1 MEVEQYCTALR
12 EMKITHILQVG
23 CGLGPSHQG
32 MFEYM
37 VVPINDMEN
46 VDIVSK
52 LPEMLSFIDKALAG
66 GGVVLVHCMMGISRS
81 ASTVIAY
88 LMWKERIGFVAAAQR
103 VYAARPF
110 ISPNPGF
117 VLQLR
122 LWEKM
127 GMDFAGWQGWS
138 MIKFVQAME
147 DAGGLENCILENI
160 LEQQQQQQ
168 QQQQEPVPQ
177 PDQQQQQPQQ
187 GPSQGQ
193 QLPPAKQQEAQEHL
207 AQEQAQAQAQVVH

>member
-1 MEVEQYCTALR
+1 M
-12 EMKITHILQVG
+12 
-23 CGLGPSHQG
+23 
-32 MFEYM
+32 
-37 VVPINDMEN
+37 
-46 VDIVSK
+46 
-52 LPEMLSFIDKALAG
+52 
-66 GGVVLVHCMMGISRS
+66 LVHCMMGISRS

-138 MIKFVQAME
+138 RTKCVRWLL
-147 DAGGLENCILENI
+147 GRG
-160 LEQQQQQQ
+160 
-168 QQQQEPVPQ
+168 
-177 PDQQQQQPQQ
+177 Q
-187 GPSQGQ
+187 GRGQG
-193 QLPPAKQQEAQEHL
+193 
-207 AQEQAQAQAQVVH
+207 VVWAHIQSADGIRAS